1 MDFDSFKQI
10 REAARK
16 VASERGQTDSFSPAP
31 KSLSVRLVP
40 WALALLAAVVSFYL
54 SSQVPPQ

>member
-1 MDFDSFKQI
+1 MESNFYKQI
-10 REAARK
+10 REAARNAAGDG
-16 VASERGQTDSFSPAP
+16 VQTDTSSPST